1 MHFFEA
7 AATVFA
13 LHISILHI
21 FLILVALGLLFIAF
35 MVLSAAMVK
44 VDRRDIYPKNKI
56 PEDTKEVRIGFFSD
70 THGIGCLRSPKWIA
84 RQFISAK
91 CDIVLF
97 GGDCVHHKNVHDTDT
112 RMLTEVSAILK
123 EKGIDLIA
131 VHGNHDWILK
141 KEDYDKMG
149 VKLLENNW
157 SEIHTSDS
165 AFALCGIADSERG
178 NRPWG
183 KISEEFSTYAG
194 FRLVLVHNPDFIY
207 SLTDATDL
215 AASDLPCDYILS
227 GHLHGGQVHLPGN
240 LEFVFFRKDRIAR
253 EEGIL
258 GGEYTFRGY
267 KGFIS
272 KGTGTG
278 ALPIRFMARPEIHIL
293 KFHI

>member
-1 MHFFEA
+1 MYCKHVLLA
-7 AATVFA
+7 IVSLKIT
-13 LHISILHI
+13 ILHI
-21 FLILVALGLLFIAF
+21 LLALILLGLAFALF
-35 MVLSAAMVK
+35 MVISAAMVK
-44 VDRRDIYPKNKI
+44 VDRRDIYPTKKD
-56 PEDTKEVRIGFFSD
+56 PKDTKEIRIGFFSD

-112 RMLTEVSAILK
+112 RMLTEVSAIIK
-123 EKGIDLIA
+123 GKGIDLIA
-131 VHGNHDWILK
+131 VHGNHDWILE

-157 SEIHTSDS
+157 SEIHTGDS
-165 AFALCGIADSERG
+165 VFALCGIADSERG

-183 KISEEFSTYAG
+183 KISEEFSKYDG

-215 AASDLPCDYILS
+215 AASDLHCDYILS

-240 LEFVFFRKDRIAR
+240 LEFIFFRKDRIAR

>member
-1 MHFFEA
+1 MYCK
-7 AATVFA
+7 
-13 LHISILHI
+13 HIMLAVVSLKITILHI
-21 FLILVALGLLFIAF
+21 FLALILLGLAFALF
-35 MVLSAAMVK
+35 MVISAAMVK
-44 VDRRDIYPKNKI
+44 VDRRDIYPTNKD
-56 PEDTKEVRIGFFSD
+56 PKDTKEIRIGFFAD

-84 RQFISAK
+84 KHFISGK

-97 GGDCVHHKNVHDTDT
+97 GGDCVHHKSVHDTDT

-123 EKGIDLIA
+123 EKNIDLVA
-131 VHGNHDWILK
+131 VHGNHDWLLE

-149 VKLLENNW
+149 VQLLDDNW
-157 SEIHTSDS
+157 KELSSESRI
-165 AFALCGIADSERG
+165 AVCGIADSERG
-178 NRPWG
+178 DRPWG
-183 KISEEFSTYAG
+183 KISDEFSKYPG
-194 FRLVLVHNPDFIY
+194 FRLLLVHNPDFIY
-207 SLTDATDL
+207 SLPDASSL
-215 AASDLPCDYILS
+215 NGSAFPFDYMLS

>member
-1 MHFFEA
+1 
-7 AATVFA
+7 
-13 LHISILHI
+13 
-21 FLILVALGLLFIAF
+21 
-35 MVLSAAMVK
+35 
-44 VDRRDIYPKNKI
+44 
-56 PEDTKEVRIGFFSD
+56 
-70 THGIGCLRSPKWIA
+70 
-84 RQFISAK
+84 
-91 CDIVLF
+91 
-97 GGDCVHHKNVHDTDT
+97 
-112 RMLTEVSAILK
+112 MLTEISAILK
-123 EKGIDLIA
+123 EKNIDLVA
-131 VHGNHDWILK
+131 VHGNHDWELK
-141 KEDYDKMG
+141 KDDYDKMG
-149 VKLLENNW
+149 VHLLDDSWKELS
-157 SEIHTSDS
+157 SESRI
-165 AFALCGIADSERG
+165 AVCGIADSERG

-183 KISEEFSTYAG
+183 KISDEFSKYDG

-207 SLTDATDL
+207 SLPDASSQDGS
-215 AASDLPCDYILS
+215 ALPFDYMLS

>member
-1 MHFFEA
+1 MHFKHIMLAIVSLKITFLHILLA
-7 AATVFA
+7 LILLGLAFA
-13 LHISILHI
+13 L
-21 FLILVALGLLFIAF
+21 F
-35 MVLSAAMVK
+35 MVISAALVK
-44 VDRRDIYPKNKI
+44 VDRRDIYP
-56 PEDTKEVRIGFFSD
+56 TKKGPKETGEVKVGFFSD

-84 RQFISAK
+84 KQFISGG

-97 GGDCVHHKNVHDTDT
+97 GGDCVHHKSIHDSDT
-112 RMLTEVSAILK
+112 KLLTEVAAILK
-123 EKGIDLIA
+123 KNNIDLIA
-131 VHGNHDWILK
+131 VHGNHDWELK
-141 KEDYDKMG
+141 KDDYDRMG
-149 VKLLENNW
+149 VQLLDDSWKEL
-157 SEIHTSDS
+157 SSDNKI
-165 AFALCGIADSERG
+165 AICGISDSERG

-183 KISEEFSTYAG
+183 KISDEFSKYPG

-207 SLTDATDL
+207 SLPDASSQDG
-215 AASDLPCDYILS
+215 SVLPFDYMLS

-240 LEFVFFRKDRIAR
+240 LEFAIFRHDRIAR